1 VRALL
6 VLAAILFATLF
17 GAGLQAVWAEPG
29 STVSVKPS
37 VVEVGLNF
45 SGADVH
51 IHGTAPEDTQ
61 VVLKVDGP
69 TESVELSKKGKV
81 LGLFWMTVDRAE
93 VENMPAFHLVR
104 SSDELG
110 RILSADEQIR
120 LGVDPA
126 SANITSQAQAVDPS
140 DELVLSKNKEAE
152 FVLGLRD
159 MYIRDGRY
167 AGCVNCP
174 AAQPGAGAGQTDT
187 TAPSTGGIHLVDG
200 QWDTWVKL
208 PSDAPLGDYSVASYW
223 VKNGQVVS
231 SDFQNFSVKKAGLA
245 DWLSSMAKENGATY
259 GAMCLGI
266 MIAAALGVGI
276 LFPRPRGGR

>member
-1 VRALL
+1 MRALL
-6 VLAAILFATLF
+6 ALAAILFAALF
-17 GAGLQAVWAEPG
+17 GAGLQAVRAEPG
-29 STVSVKPS
+29 SAVSVKPS
-37 VVEVGLNF
+37 VVDVGLNF
-45 SGADVH
+45 SGADIH
-51 IHGTAPEDTQ
+51 IQGTAPEDTQ

-69 TESVELSKKGKV
+69 AESVKLSKKGKV

-104 SSDELG
+104 SSDELD

-120 LGVDPA
+120 LGVDPTSA
-126 SANITSQAQAVDPS
+126 SITSQALAVDPS
-140 DELVLSKNKEAE
+140 DEVVLSKNKEAE
-152 FVLGLRD
+152 FVQGLRAI
-159 MYIRDGRY
+159 YTQDGRY
-167 AGCVNCP
+167 AACVNCA

-187 TAPSTGGIHLVDG
+187 TAASTGGIHLADG

-208 PSDAPLGDYSVASYW
+208 PSDTPLGDYSVVSYW
-223 VKNGQVVS
+223 VKDGQVVS
-231 SDFQNFSVKKAGLA
+231 SDLQSFSVKKAGLA

-266 MIAAALGVGI
+266 MIVAALGIGI